1 MYAQVLAIRLPW
13 LRITILVERLRFQR
27 RKEVDRSP
35 GLGVEPSRS
44 YRCSSALWET
54 STLIVS
60 RR

>member
-27 RKEVDRSP
+27 RREVDHSP
-35 GLGVEPSRS
+35 ESGADPPHS

-54 STLIVS
+54 NTLIIS